1 MEPIFFESPE
11 AFRAWL
17 EANHA
22 TAGEVWVGFYKVKQG
37 KAPLTWSEAVDQA
50 LCFGWIDSLGKSI
63 DAERRMLRFSPR
75 KKGSVWSGVNIKKI
89 EALTAQGLM
98 HPAGLEAYARRK
110 EEKSNLYSY
119 EQGEVALEADQ
130 EALFRAN
137 EKGWAFFQSQAPSY
151 RKAALWWVVGAK
163 KAETRAKRLA
173 TLIEDSGLERRLKH
187 LTPGGKGAG

>member
-1 MEPIFFESPE
+1 M
-11 AFRAWL
+11 
-17 EANHA
+17 
-22 TAGEVWVGFYKVKQG
+22 
-37 KAPLTWSEAVDQA
+37 
-50 LCFGWIDSLGKSI
+50 
-63 DAERRMLRFSPR
+63 
-75 KKGSVWSGVNIKKI
+75 NIKKI

-151 RKAALWWVVGAK
+151 RKAALWWVVSANRE
-163 KAETRAKRLA
+163 ETRAKRLA
-173 TLIEDSGLERRLKH
+173 TLIEDSENGRRVKH
-187 LTPGGKGAG
+187 VTPAGK